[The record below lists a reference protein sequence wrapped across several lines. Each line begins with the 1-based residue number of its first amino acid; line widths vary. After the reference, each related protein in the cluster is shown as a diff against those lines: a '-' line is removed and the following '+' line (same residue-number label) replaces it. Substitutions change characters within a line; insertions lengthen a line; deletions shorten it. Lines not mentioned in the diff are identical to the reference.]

1 MVEYFRQTVPKRW
14 ASVRKRPFTRCF
26 CVYLKGD
33 KCTGVTVWLDC
44 EAEGDETDMLG
55 IIIFLLLLL
64 LLSFLFCFVFVL
76 FFVCLVFVFCCCFF
90 S

>member
-26 CVYLKGD
+26 CVYLKGN
-33 KCTGVTVWLDC
+33 KCTGVVTVWLDC
-44 EAEGDETDMLG
+44 EVEGDETDMLG
-55 IIIFLLLLL
+55 IVSVVVVVFVVVAV
-64 LLSFLFCFVFVL
+64 CFVL
-76 FFVCLVFVFCCCFF
+76 VFCCCFF